1 VETLLEA
8 ELFGI
13 EERTATGVRGRQGKF
28 EHAEGGTLFLDEI
41 SDLSLSAQAKL
52 LRAIQ
57 DVAVERVGG
66 HGSRRVNTRI
76 VAATNR
82 PLSDMVSRGL
92 FRTDLSYRLGG
103 VEIHVPPLRARREDI
118 SELATY
124 FLARHSKTRELSLSD
139 AAVDALR
146 MYSWPGNVRE
156 LERFIERAVAL
167 TESNHIELDD
177 LPPQLRGEYLEV
189 LGPSMAAGES
199 MRAWGSRYARLV
211 FWDTSRQLASRKGSP
226 ERWRGIA
233 TLTRPSPEFPRATAF
248 HQRQPPLAVRALRLS
263 PIGTQDLPCSAR
275 NG

>member
-1 VETLLEA
+1 FDAGWPPAEAQLDLLAEAAQLAGLVLEASRSRVTTMVRSVDGAAPLIGSSAVMQMLRGRVERVARTDFTVLIEGESGTGKELVARQIHEVSRRRGGPFVAVNCAALVETLLEA

-92 FRTDLSYRLGG
+92 FRTDLYYRLGG

-124 FLARHSKTRELSLSD
+124 FLRRHSKTR
-139 AAVDALR
+139 
-146 MYSWPGNVRE
+146 
-156 LERFIERAVAL
+156 
-167 TESNHIELDD
+167 D
-177 LPPQLRGEYLEV
+177 L
-189 LGPSMAAGES
+189 
-199 MRAWGSRYARLV
+199 
-211 FWDTSRQLASRKGSP
+211 
-226 ERWRGIA
+226 
-233 TLTRPSPEFPRATAF
+233 
-248 HQRQPPLAVRALRLS
+248 
-263 PIGTQDLPCSAR
+263 
-275 NG
+275 